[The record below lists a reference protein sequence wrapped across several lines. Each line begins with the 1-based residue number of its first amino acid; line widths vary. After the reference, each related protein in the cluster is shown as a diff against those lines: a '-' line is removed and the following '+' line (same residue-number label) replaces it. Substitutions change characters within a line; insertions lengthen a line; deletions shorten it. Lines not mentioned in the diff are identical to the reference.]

1 MDLTLQLIMDE
12 LNKIKR
18 KMSAGQEE
26 LKNNICS
33 SHKEQKTGV
42 TYAPT

>member
-1 MDLTLQLIMDE
+1 
-12 LNKIKR
+12 
-18 KMSAGQEE
+18 MSAGQEE

-42 TYAPT
+42 TYAPTWKPK